1 MDILIESLWLLCWEQ
16 TVEVVVEAEIS
27 EEFITLIM
35 SEMMLAQMEADEMA
49 ILVIF
54 QREIYRN
61 SW

>member
-35 SEMMLAQMEADEMA
+35 SEMMLAQM
-49 ILVIF
+49 
-54 QREIYRN
+54 
-61 SW
+61 